1 MADALHWVEV
11 DHEALAHNVRV
22 LRQALGGAQLWAV
35 VKAQGY
41 GHGSVD
47 TARTALAAG
56 AAGLIVA
63 VVDEAVELR
72 AAGLDAPILVLTPP
86 LPDQAPAYAA
96 HDLIAAVADLETAR
110 LLAVAGQGRGRP
122 IPVHIKVDTGM
133 GRLGVRPEDA
143 PGLVRAVHNLPG
155 VRVAGLF
162 THMAAA
168 DDDDLTSA
176 RAQLARFEAVLETLA
191 LEGLRPDAVHAA
203 NSAAALA
210 LPESRYSLAR
220 IGIALYGIA
229 PSPAVARMAA
239 AAGIRLRPALAFRAR
254 VVAARRVP
262 PGWPISYGGTYVT
275 PAETT
280 IATLPVG
287 YSHGVSRGL
296 SHKLHVL
303 VHGQRRPV
311 VGRICMNHCMV
322 DAGDLPVRPGDVVT
336 LLGRDGDAVITAD
349 EWAAHLGTI
358 PYEIV
363 CMVGSRNPRR
373 HVPFPTGFSAP

>member
-1 MADALHWVEV
+1 MAGALHWVEV

-22 LRQALGGAQLWAV
+22 VRQALGGVQLWAV
-35 VKAQGY
+35 VKAQAY
-41 GHGSVD
+41 GHGAVE

-86 LPDQAPAYAA
+86 LVDQAPAYATY
-96 HDLIAAVADLETAR
+96 DLIAAVADLETAR
-110 LLAVAGQGRGRP
+110 ALAQAGQVRGRP

-133 GRLGVRPEDA
+133 GRLGVRPEETPA
-143 PGLVRAVHNLPG
+143 LVRAVHGLPG

-168 DDDDLTSA
+168 DEEDLTSA
-176 RAQLARFEAVLETLA
+176 RTQLARFDQVQVVLDRD
-191 LEGLRPDAVHAA
+191 GLRPEVVHAA
-203 NSAAALA
+203 NSAAALV

-229 PSPAVARMAA
+229 PSPAVARTLA
-239 AAGIRLRPALAFRAR
+239 AAGMRLVPALAFRAR

-262 PGWPISYGGTYVT
+262 AGWPISYGSTYVT
-275 PAETT
+275 AAETT

-287 YSHGVSRGL
+287 YSDGVSRGL

-303 VHGQRRPV
+303 MHGQRRPV
-311 VGRICMNHCMV
+311 VGRICMNHCMA

-336 LLGRDGDAVITAD
+336 LLGRDGDEEITAE

-373 HVPFPTGFSAP
+373 HLAASAGFSAP